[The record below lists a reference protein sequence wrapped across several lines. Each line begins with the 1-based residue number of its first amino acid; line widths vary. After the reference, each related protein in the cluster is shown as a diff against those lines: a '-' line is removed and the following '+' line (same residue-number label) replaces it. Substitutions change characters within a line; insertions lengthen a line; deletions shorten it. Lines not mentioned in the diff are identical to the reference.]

1 MDLLDRDAALGDL
14 EMALEHAVR
23 GEGRVALVRGEAGI
37 GKTALVD
44 CFVRRHPSRVR
55 VLWGGCDALFT
66 PRPLG
71 PLHDIAAQIGGPL
84 RDVLAA
90 SAGRSAVFAATLAEL
105 QQPAIVVV
113 EDAHW
118 ADEATLDVLRYVS
131 RRIGR
136 TSAIL
141 VLTYRDDEIGLGH
154 ALRTFVGDVASSTST
169 VRIDLS
175 PLSERAI
182 AVLVGQRAIDATA
195 LHRQTGGNPF
205 FVTEILSSTGSGLP
219 LSIRDAVLGRVAR
232 LSPSA
237 VALVEAAAV
246 IGPRIECWLL
256 EAVLP
261 AECGNVEECLAG
273 GVLVEHGDVLA
284 FRHELARQAVLDSI
298 PALRQARLHRLT
310 LAALEALP
318 SGRVDIMRLA
328 HHADGAR
335 DDRAIVRFVPAAA
348 RKASAAGAHRAAAD
362 LLARGVRSAATVPS
376 ADVAALLEAHAMECF
391 HVADLPAAIAS
402 WRQAIELWRETGDR
416 LRQGMNLAV
425 LAAALASDGQRHE
438 AWRANQAAIDLLV
451 TLPPG
456 RELALA
462 YGTQAILHQYNH
474 ELADA
479 IVLSERAIALA
490 EDAGARQILV
500 MAYDT
505 LGMSSMF
512 LDYERGCRYL
522 EHARDL
528 AQAAGLDAEVARA
541 LGDLGAVSVALF
553 HLDEAERYLA
563 DGLRFTADRDLDR
576 TRLYMLAWLSA
587 AHLSRG
593 RWQDARNSAAE
604 VLARPASSS
613 ARVIALLT
621 LGRLEARC
629 GDAGVPSP
637 RLDQALLMAGSPE
650 EVRLMGPVRAA
661 RAEAFALVGDAT
673 GTCAEVERVYDL
685 ALQKRHQWV
694 AGELAYWRWRAGAAE
709 PPPDWI
715 AHPFALQVAGDWQA
729 AAEEW
734 QQLGCPYEEAR
745 ALAEGDLA
753 AQEQALAVFDR
764 LGARAAAAELRR
776 AMRVQGARRV
786 PRGPRPATRA
796 NRFGLTSR
804 QLEILLLLAEG
815 FTNAEIAQRMSIS
828 PKTAEHHVAA
838 VLAKLDVVSRQA
850 AVTVARDH
858 QLIA

>member
-14 EMALEHAVR
+14 EMALEHAMH
-23 GEGRVALVRGEAGI
+23 GEGRVALVKGEAGI
-37 GKTALVD
+37 GKTALVE
-44 CFVRRHPSRVR
+44 CFARRHHSGVR
-55 VLWGGCDALFT
+55 VLWGGCDALFS

-71 PLHDIAAQIGGPL
+71 PLHDIAAQIGGPFAE
-84 RDVLAA
+84 VVAA
-90 SAGRSAVFAATLAEL
+90 SARRSVVFGAMLAEL
-105 QQPAIVVV
+105 HRPAIVVV

-136 TSAIL
+136 TSALL
-141 VLTYRDDEIGLGH
+141 VLTYRDDELGLGH
-154 ALRTFVGDVASSTST
+154 ALRTYLGDVASSTST
-169 VRIDLS
+169 IRVDLP
-175 PLSERAI
+175 PLSESAVAI
-182 AVLVGQRAIDATA
+182 LVGQRAIDTAA

-232 LSPSA
+232 LSSAA
-237 VALVEAAAV
+237 VALVEAAAI

-256 EAVLP
+256 EAVFP
-261 AECGNVEECLAG
+261 TEFGSVEECLAG

-298 PALRQARLHRLT
+298 PTLRQARLHRLI
-310 LAALEALP
+310 LAALERLP
-318 SGRVDIMRLA
+318 DGRVDVTRLA
-328 HHADGAR
+328 HHAEGAR
-335 DDRAIVRFVPAAA
+335 DDRAILRFVPAAA
-348 RKASAAGAHRAAAD
+348 RKAAAAGAHRAAAD
-362 LLARGVRSAATVPS
+362 LLTRGVQSAATLPS

-391 HVADLPAAIAS
+391 HVADLPSAIAS
-402 WRQAIELWRETGDR
+402 WRQAIELWRDTGDR

-438 AWRANQAAIDLLV
+438 ARRANQEAIDLLV

-462 YGTQAILHQYNH
+462 YGTQAILHQYNQ

-490 EDAGARQILV
+490 EQAGATQILV

-512 LDYERGCRYL
+512 LDYERGCQYL

-541 LGDLGAVSVALF
+541 YGDLGAVSVAVF
-553 HLDEAERYLA
+553 HLDEAERYLR
-563 DGLRFTADRDLDR
+563 DGLSFTADRDLDR

-587 AHLSRG
+587 AHLVRG
-593 RWQDARNSAAE
+593 RWQDARSSAAE

-621 LGRLEARC
+621 LGRLEARR
-629 GDAGVPSP
+629 GDNAVASP
-637 RLDQALLMAGSPE
+637 LLDQALLMAGAPE
-650 EVRLMGPVRAA
+650 ELRLMGPVRAA
-661 RAEAFALVGDAT
+661 RAEALALIGDAA
-673 GTCAEVERVYDL
+673 GTCAEVERVYDI
-685 ALQKRHQWV
+685 ALQKRHRWV
-694 AGELAYWRWRAGAAE
+694 AGELAYWRWRVGAGE
-709 PPPDWI
+709 SPPDWI
-715 AHPFALQVAGDWQA
+715 ARPFALQVAGEWQA
-729 AAEEW
+729 AAVAW

-745 ALAEGDLA
+745 ALAEGDQVA
-753 AQEQALAVFDR
+753 REQALATFDR

-776 AMRVQGARRV
+776 VMRVQGVRRV

-804 QLEILLLLAEG
+804 QFEILLLLAEG
-815 FTNAEIAQRMSIS
+815 FTNTEIAQRMSIS

-850 AVTVARDH
+850 AVAVARDH